1 MDQGVVRGSLTD
13 LAVGHRGVFQM
24 ARAVVVVPETFYAPG
39 CADGVATSVDKVH
52 ALVLFARSERD
63 VFSFAEGT
71 PLGSCLLRHL
81 QSNKIKSF
89 MQEKAEQNKQKRT
102 KISYLRAPP
111 CPNSKENKT

>member
-52 ALVLFARSERD
+52 ALVLFAKSERD
-63 VFSFAEGT
+63 VFSFAEGA

-89 MQEKAEQNKQKRT
+89 MQERIYNK
-102 KISYLRAPP
+102 
-111 CPNSKENKT
+111 

>member
-52 ALVLFARSERD
+52 ALVLFAKSERD
-63 VFSFAEGT
+63 VFSFAEGA

-89 MQEKAEQNKQKRT
+89 MQRKNLQQVKQ
-102 KISYLRAPP
+102 
-111 CPNSKENKT
+111 EN